1 MNWRVPLYKIYSDEA
16 DKEAVTRVIERG
28 MSWANGAEIIQF
40 EDKLASYSGRK
51 YALTFNNGTS
61 ALHAMLLAYGI
72 GVGDEVIVP
81 SFTFIST
88 CNSVLFTGAKPVF
101 ADIEDETYAL
111 DPDSVNQKITD
122 KTKAILPMH
131 YAGCPAKK
139 INQLKELCEDK
150 GILLLE
156 DAAEALGASL
166 DGKKVG
172 TFGSTAMFSF
182 CANKV
187 ITSGEGGALVT
198 DSEEIYQKLKLLRS
212 HGRLETE
219 NYFDSTAY
227 MDYVALGYNF
237 RMPTMVAALALA
249 QLNKI
254 EKIISMRRDVAE
266 IYKSKLAG
274 GSLKFLPD
282 GNGVFNVYQMFTV
295 LLQGKEQ
302 RDGLQKHLEEKGIMS
317 RVYFDPVN
325 KTHFYKKVLEYS
337 EESLPITEEVSERV
351 LSLPIFPHM
360 PKEDINYVC
369 ENILDYLR

>member
-1 MNWRVPLYKIYSDEA
+1 MKWKVPLYRIYSDEA
-16 DKEAVTRVIERG
+16 DKKAVTSVIERG
-28 MSWANGAEIIQF
+28 MSWANGPEIEQL
-40 EDKLASYSGRK
+40 EAQLARYSGRK
-51 YALTFNNGTS
+51 YALSFNNGTS

-72 GVGDEVIVP
+72 GAGDEVVVP

-88 CNSVLFTGAKPVF
+88 CNSVLFTGATPVF
-101 ADIEDETYAL
+101 ADIEDETCGL
-111 DPDSVNQKITD
+111 DPESVSQQITS

-139 INQLKELCEDK
+139 IKELKELCEEK
-150 GILLLE
+150 EILLLE

-172 TFGSTAMFSF
+172 TFGQTSMFSF

-198 DSEEIYQKLKLLRS
+198 DSEEVYQKLKLIRS

-237 RMPTMVAALALA
+237 RIPTMTAALALS

-254 EKIISMRRDVAE
+254 EKIIEMRREVAE
-266 IYKSKLAG
+266 TYKSKLAG
-274 GSLKFLPD
+274 SNLKFLPSD
-282 GNGVFNVYQMFTV
+282 QGIFNVYQMFTV
-295 LLQGKEQ
+295 MLQGKEQ
-302 RDGLQKHLEEKGIMS
+302 RDGLQDYLEEKGVMS

-325 KTHFYKKVLEYS
+325 ETHFYRKVLGYS
-337 EESLPITEEVSERV
+337 GENLPVTKEVSEKV

-369 ENILDYLR
+369 ENILEYLR